1 MKQPLFD
8 LIKKIGEIL
17 INIAQIIFGVAVLAP
32 FVKNETI
39 SIYPII
45 SSIVLLMMGLFTYY
59 KGSQNESI

>member
-1 MKQPLFD
+1 MKQPIFD
-8 LIKKIGEIL
+8 LIKKIGEIF

-39 SIYPII
+39 SIYPIT